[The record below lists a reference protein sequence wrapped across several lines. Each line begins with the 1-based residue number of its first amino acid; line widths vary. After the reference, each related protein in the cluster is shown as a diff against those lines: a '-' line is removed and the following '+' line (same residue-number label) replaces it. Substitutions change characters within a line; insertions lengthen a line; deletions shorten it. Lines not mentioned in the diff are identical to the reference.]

1 METGE
6 ESSRR
11 PTVGFQQ
18 VLTIDQQRHLY
29 QEIDALNKKYGQH
42 KIMLGTT
49 LAAYTSEMKTEGQ
62 EAKRPLLVGESQ
74 YKRLEFPLI
83 TGQVNE
89 I

>member
-29 QEIDALNKKYGQH
+29 QEIDALNKKYGQY

-49 LAAYTSEMKTEGQ
+49 PAAYTSQMKTEGQ
-62 EAKRPLLVGESQ
+62 ETKRPLLVGESQ
-74 YKRLEFPLI
+74 YKRLEFLLI